1 MDEVICSIMFSI
13 KKDILNPPKE
23 MLDEDGSGRVTRW
36 VNCFGC
42 NPDYSNKAAQK
53 QNEDVNAATTF
64 KGRVLVQ
71 YYAVDEKHPTFKI

>member
-53 QNEDVNAATTF
+53 
-64 KGRVLVQ
+64 
-71 YYAVDEKHPTFKI
+71 